1 MAEVAMGDA
10 NGKSLNNSVEC
21 KHVPTCVANM
31 KLLRRIVQSLSHVCQ
46 FVVEDKMKNK
56 WIKSCHRHM
65 QSLTHAHAS
74 PADFSFVAN
83 RFIAFVD
90 AFHESKI
97 LHSGENWVLLSK
109 SVKSKKDF

>member
-1 MAEVAMGDA
+1 
-10 NGKSLNNSVEC
+10 
-21 KHVPTCVANM
+21 
-31 KLLRRIVQSLSHVCQ
+31 
-46 FVVEDKMKNK
+46 
-56 WIKSCHRHM
+56 M

-109 SVKSKKDF
+109 SVKSKKDFEAATTLVEPLGLEKKTWWVVLEGSSKSRWKACTNASKLACLINAGL